1 MPLPV
6 AKKKSEVNY
15 MEGTTTM
22 ATFITNI
29 VTPVSTFIMEQ
40 IPDFGELILSVPI
53 LGMTF
58 GIFLLGGAVSMLGKI
73 LRKS

>member
-1 MPLPV
+1 
-6 AKKKSEVNY
+6 

-40 IPDFGELILSVPI
+40 IPDIGELILSVPI

-73 LRKS
+73 LRKT

>member
-1 MPLPV
+1 
-6 AKKKSEVNY
+6 
-15 MEGTTTM
+15 MEGTTAM

-40 IPDFGELILSVPI
+40 IPDIGELILSVPI

-73 LRKS
+73 LRKT

>member
-6 AKKKSEVNY
+6 ANKKSEVNY

-40 IPDFGELILSVPI
+40 IPDIGELILSVTS

>member
-1 MPLPV
+1 
-6 AKKKSEVNY
+6 

-22 ATFITNI
+22 ATFITDI

-40 IPDFGELILSVPI
+40 IPDIGELILSVPI

-58 GIFLLGGAVSMLGKI
+58 GIFLLGGAVSMLSKI
-73 LRKS
+73 MNKT

>member
-1 MPLPV
+1 
-6 AKKKSEVNY
+6 

-40 IPDFGELILSVPI
+40 IPDIGQLILDVPI

-58 GIFLLGGAVSMLGKI
+58 GIFLLGGAVSMLSKI
-73 LRKS
+73 MSKT

>member
-1 MPLPV
+1 
-6 AKKKSEVNY
+6 

-22 ATFITNI
+22 ANFITNI

-40 IPDFGELILSVPI
+40 IPDIGELILSVPI

>member
-1 MPLPV
+1 
-6 AKKKSEVNY
+6 

-22 ATFITNI
+22 ATFISDI

-40 IPDFGELILSVPI
+40 IPDIGELILSVPI

-58 GIFLLGGAVSMLGKI
+58 GIFLLGGAVSMLSKI
-73 LRKS
+73 LRKT